1 MSPNPSQRRDRHGR
15 GLRRPVHSK
24 VFRRGMGGESF
35 FEQVVEETC
44 EYLKEAFPE
53 ELGNLI
59 CKIEDLPA
67 LAGNLDEVQ
76 RYEINQEKHLITL
89 YRIPIQRMNK
99 VKYSDPQM
107 QIERVVFS
115 AAAELI
121 GKDPWDLIHPE
132 N

>member
-1 MSPNPSQRRDRHGR
+1 MSANSSQRRDRHGR

-44 EYLKEAFPE
+44 EYLKESFPE
-53 ELGNLI
+53 ELGNLKI
-59 CKIEDLPA
+59 RIEDMPA
-67 LAGNLDEVQ
+67 LSANSDEVQ
-76 RYEINQEKHLITL
+76 RYELDQKTMTVTL
-89 YRIPIQRMNK
+89 YRVPIQRMNK
-99 VKYSDPQM
+99 VKYADPQM

-121 GKDPWDLIHPE
+121 NKDPWDLIHPE

>member
-1 MSPNPSQRRDRHGR
+1 MSPTPSQRRDRHGR

-44 EYLKEAFPE
+44 EYLRESFPE
-53 ELGNLI
+53 ELAELKY
-59 CKIEDLPA
+59 KIEDLPA
-67 LAGNLDEVQ
+67 LAGNSDEVQ
-76 RYEINQEKHLITL
+76 RYEINPEKLLITL

-99 VKYSDPQM
+99 IKYSDPQM
-107 QIERVVFS
+107 QIERVVFA

-132 N
+132 T